1 MIKRKVGVAIIAF
14 VIASFSSAQE
24 KIALTLNQAV
34 EYAVAN
40 NRDLK
45 LSDIDL
51 EIKKRASSNSWNVF
65 LPDLTVS
72 GRMSREN
79 EFSPEKMT
87 TFKNEFKNE
96 EERWSTVGIV
106 SANLNLNFAYI
117 GNIRKA
123 KAEYETGKIS
133 FEQSQKNVI
142 LNVKKL
148 FYGLLLQQ
156 ENLKIQKTT
165 LENARQRM
173 VQAQTSF
180 KNGAIPELSLLQTQ
194 VNYQNSKPD
203 VDSAEQSLNQ
213 QLDTF
218 SFMLGLPVGT
228 KIELV
233 GTIEPKYVDVD
244 AQSLLDKY
252 GQNDLSLKS
261 LDSNINAAKIG
272 ISALNMK
279 TWLPNLSIGYA
290 WQPAYIGD
298 KGAWHFSSD
307 IGKDEKWYDSGNL
320 SLTLSWNI
328 TNMLPW
334 SSNQQQ
340 IKNIKQQVKQA
351 EIRREMLLENQKMN
365 VRKAVDTL
373 NMAKSQIDAMR
384 RNVTVAQQA
393 YDATYKQ
400 YRNGMTELLN
410 LRDAESSLNKAK
422 LGLMNQKFSY
432 ISALMDLENTLNTT
446 LSE

>member
-72 GRMSREN
+72 GNMSRSTED
-79 EFSPEKMT
+79 SPTSLKK
-87 TFKNEFKNE
+87 FDKE
-96 EERWSTVGIV
+96 EDRWSTTGIV
-106 SANLNLNFAYI
+106 SLNWNLNLAYV
-117 GNIRKA
+117 GSIRKA

-218 SFMLGLPVGT
+218 AFMLGLPIGT

-233 GTIEPKYVDVD
+233 GAIEPKYVDVD
-244 AQSLLDKY
+244 AKSLLEKY
-252 GQNDLSLKS
+252 SQNDLSLKS
-261 LDSNINAAKIG
+261 LDSNIKVAKIG
-272 ISALNMK
+272 ISALNAK
-279 TWLPNLSIGYA
+279 TWVPNLSVGYS
-290 WQPAYIGD
+290 WQPTYIGSE
-298 KGAWHFSSD
+298 GAWHFSKD
-307 IGKDEKWYDSGNL
+307 LGKDEKWYDSGKL

-340 IKNIKQQVKQA
+340 IKDIKQQVKQA
-351 EIRREMLLENQKMN
+351 EIRREMLLESQKMN